1 MIRNLDDRIRFNYS
15 IPARLYER
23 LEADSKRFGI
33 PKSNIV
39 NCALLDYY
47 KARGD
52 LSETSEQ
59 P

>member
-1 MIRNLDDRIRFNYS
+1 MIKNLDDRIRFNYS
-15 IPARLYER
+15 MPARLYER

-52 LSETSEQ
+52 LSETSE
-59 P
+59 

>member
-1 MIRNLDDRIRFNYS
+1 MTKNKDDKIRFNYS
-15 IPARLYER
+15 MPALLYDR

-47 KARGD
+47 KTRGG
-52 LSETSEQ
+52 LPETSE
-59 P
+59 

>member
-1 MIRNLDDRIRFNYS
+1 MIKKSDDRIRFNYS
-15 IPARLYER
+15 MPVRLYER

-39 NCALLDYY
+39 SCALLDYY

-52 LSETSEQ
+52 FPEASE
-59 P
+59 

>member
-1 MIRNLDDRIRFNYS
+1 MIKNSDDRIRFNYS
-15 IPARLYER
+15 MPARLYER

-39 NCALLDYY
+39 NCALLAYY

-52 LSETSEQ
+52 FPEASE
-59 P
+59 